1 MRESIQA
8 KITKFKLWW
17 KHYVF
22 QSLFATLAIF
32 IVLVLLRLHNAV
44 IIASVGASAFII
56 FAMPNYITAKPWNVI
71 GGHVVGLLS
80 GSLFA
85 LIPHS
90 ALLSSAIIYAL
101 AVGLAIF
108 VMVVIDTEHPPAA
121 GTALGTAIAGFSLNV
136 AIAVI
141 VSAILLSLAH
151 HFLKRSLKDL
161 T

>member
-108 VMVVIDTEHPPAA
+108 VMVVIDTKHPPAA
-121 GTALGTAIAGFSLNV
+121 GTAIAGFSLNV